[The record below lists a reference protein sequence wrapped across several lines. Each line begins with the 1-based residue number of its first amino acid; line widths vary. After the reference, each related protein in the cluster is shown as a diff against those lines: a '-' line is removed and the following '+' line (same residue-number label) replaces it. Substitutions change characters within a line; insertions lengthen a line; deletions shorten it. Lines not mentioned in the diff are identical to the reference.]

1 MLMVDPGTVGNGHI
15 GNLVKAEMNATAQK
29 ANAAYNVLGPL
40 PELQKKP
47 LFSLRPIGQT
57 MSPDEGI
64 DAK

>member
-1 MLMVDPGTVGNGHI
+1 
-15 GNLVKAEMNATAQK
+15 MNATAQK